1 MHSLTFRSRS
11 LRFAAATLLFCGL
24 VPPRAHAVSKDM
36 VELQTQI
43 RQLQDAVARLQQSN
57 DERMGVMKDLVQ
69 QTADAVNKMSVEMNG
84 VKLGLQNQQDAMG
97 TKTDQISGQVQSLN
111 DSLDEL
117 KARMARMEKLL
128 GDVKNQQQTTAAI
141 LNNLPAGGGAPA
153 GNVPAPAAANG
164 RPLSDNSAPAQSQPA
179 PPDPGTPQAAAAPPQ
194 GPDTQTMYRT
204 AYTDYMSAKYV
215 LATSEFNEMVK
226 NAPDD
231 NLSGNAYFYLG
242 EIALRT
248 QKPVVAIK
256 NYDHLIE
263 HFPDNQKVP
272 AAHLHKGEAMISM
285 KQTENGVRELR
296 ALIQRFPNS
305 PESSQARQRLAA
317 LHVSAGPQ

>member
-1 MHSLTFRSRS
+1 
-11 LRFAAATLLFCGL
+11 
-24 VPPRAHAVSKDM
+24 M
-36 VELQTQI
+36 VELQTQV

-69 QTADAVNKMSVEMNG
+69 QTADAVNKMSVQMNG
-84 VKLGLQNQQDAMG
+84 IKLGMQNQQDAL
-97 TKTDQISGQVQSLN
+97 TQKSDQISGQVQALN
-111 DSLDEL
+111 DSIDEL
-117 KARMARMEKLL
+117 KARMARMEKAL
-128 GDVKNQQQTTAAI
+128 GDIKNQQQSTAAM
-141 LNNLPAGGGAPA
+141 LNNLPQGGGAPVA
-153 GNVPAPAAANG
+153 SGPTNGTPGPAPVTPIPDTTT
-164 RPLSDNSAPAQSQPA
+164 RTPA
-179 PPDPGTPQAAAAPPQ
+179 PPADQGGQAAAPPQ
-194 GPDTQTMYRT
+194 AAAPDVQGMYRS
-204 AYTDYMSAKYV
+204 AYSDYMAAKYV

-231 NLSGNAYFYLG
+231 NLSGNEYFYLG
-242 EIALRT
+242 EIAMRT
-248 QKPVVAIK
+248 QKPTAAIK

-305 PESSQARQRLAA
+305 PEASQARQRLNA
-317 LHVSAGPQ
+317 LHVSAGQ